1 MKAIYL
7 GSIFIGAIL
16 GLQEQRQK
24 AKGEKLAKIRA
35 GEKGAV
41 GSKPAEHT
49 AISKKFYG
57 QLVTD
62 SHYVGDDYDVFG
74 AWLGSK
80 GKGTPLT
87 ICLCHAWYPSDDY
100 DSDTSG
106 VSKTTRNLLCT
117 EYRF

>member
-1 MKAIYL
+1 MKAASL
-7 GSIFIGAIL
+7 SWMAIFQSVSRSQRPLHDSHPFRVSTHAVSVLMDGL
-16 GLQEQRQK
+16 LDLQEQRQK

-80 GKGTPLT
+80 GKGTP
-87 ICLCHAWYPSDDY
+87 
-100 DSDTSG
+100 
-106 VSKTTRNLLCT
+106 
-117 EYRF
+117 

>member
-1 MKAIYL
+1 MDGTL
-7 GSIFIGAIL
+7 DS
-16 GLQEQRQK
+16 QEQRQK

-80 GKGTPLT
+80 GKGTP
-87 ICLCHAWYPSDDY
+87 
-100 DSDTSG
+100 
-106 VSKTTRNLLCT
+106 
-117 EYRF
+117 

>member
-1 MKAIYL
+1 MQPRAAPETCAPPPL
-7 GSIFIGAIL
+7 P
-16 GLQEQRQK
+16 QEQRQK
-24 AKGEKLAKIRA
+24 AKAEKLAKIRA

-41 GSKPAEHT
+41 GAKPAEHK

-80 GKGTPLT
+80 AKGVPFESSESGP
-87 ICLCHAWYPSDDY
+87 A
-100 DSDTSG
+100 DSS
-106 VSKTTRNLLCT
+106 LLLSYAFRCVLPQ
-117 EYRF
+117 